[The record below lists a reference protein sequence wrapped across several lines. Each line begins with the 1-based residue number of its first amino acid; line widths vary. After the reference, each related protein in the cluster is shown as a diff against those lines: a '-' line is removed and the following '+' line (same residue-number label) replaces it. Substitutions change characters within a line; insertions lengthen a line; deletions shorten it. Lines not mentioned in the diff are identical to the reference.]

1 MRGLGTL
8 KPVRLL
14 SLVAMAVCLTL
25 AATAAFSQGAAL
37 FAGADLALGSK
48 LIAQHKCDGCH
59 ANSVGG
65 DGSDMYNP
73 KGRVNTAARLK
84 AMVEACDA
92 RLNLKLFPEELDAI
106 AGALNRDHYKFSK

>member
-1 MRGLGTL
+1 MRDRATESFQ
-8 KPVRLL
+8 LL
-14 SLVAMAVCLTL
+14 LPAA
-25 AATAAFSQGAAL
+25 AIATALTIAAFGAFAQNTAT
-37 FAGADLALGSK
+37 FAGADLALGAR

-73 KGRVNTAARLK
+73 KGRTNTATRLK

-92 RLNLKLFPEELDAI
+92 RLSLKLFPEELDAI
-106 AGALNRDHYKFSK
+106 AAVLNRDHYKFSE